1 MKRMIGKYKI
11 NLKDKNVFNDIEE
24 EYDIR
29 IPNGFKRFIIDNN
42 AATPE
47 KHRIIIGNQ
56 ERVFGSVLSF
66 NKDDDDNVFRYL
78 KRFIPNNLLP
88 FGLDPFGNI
97 FCIDL
102 KSGDVQFWNHEIDK
116 TYSAHCN
123 LSNFVSSLY

>member
-1 MKRMIGKYKI
+1 MIS
-11 NLKDKNVFNDIEE
+11 
-24 EYDIR
+24 
-29 IPNGFKRFIIDNN
+29 
-42 AATPE
+42 
-47 KHRIIIGNQ
+47 NQ

-123 LSNFVSSLY
+123 LSNFVNSLY